1 MAKAVT
7 KMLLIDGVGF
17 TYRANVKS
25 RLQEVTL
32 IVKNSKGKVVASAE
46 IMRHHHLTYT
56 INKSR
61 KVSGNKKLL
70 EVAQSNKPEHY
81 MTQVAMWLARKC

>member
-25 RLQEVTL
+25 RLQEVDLT
-32 IVKNSKGKVVASAE
+32 VKNSQGRVVASAN
-46 IMRHHHLTYT
+46 IMRHNHFTYT
-56 INKSR
+56 ITKAR
-61 KVSGNKKLL
+61 KVSGSKKLL
-70 EVAQSNKPEHY
+70 EVAHSRKPEYY
-81 MTQVAMWLARKC
+81 MTQVAMWLAKKC